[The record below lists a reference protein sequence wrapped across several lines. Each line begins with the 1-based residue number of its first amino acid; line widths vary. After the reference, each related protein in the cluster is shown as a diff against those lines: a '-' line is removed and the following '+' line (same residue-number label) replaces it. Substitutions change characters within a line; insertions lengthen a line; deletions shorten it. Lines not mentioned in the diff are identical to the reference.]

1 MTSNVWTKSGE
12 YKYSETKRSE
22 KLATR
27 RTSLLLFGNRPRVS
41 CPFLAFQPVAPFRCP
56 ILGLGFRVPP
66 FLPLFIRLRCP
77 ILLVHDR
84 PSSNATRGK
93 ATVGQACGAN
103 IGGLRERSSIKIAV
117 WCSWRTSYSPFPRL
131 LLFLSSFP
139 SFPPVFFL
147 PLARPSSLRADRS
160 DRIRSTNQ
168 RPVTLLCSF
177 LFRTLPFLLVDK

>member
-1 MTSNVWTKSGE
+1 MENINTRKQRGAKNWQLEGPV
-12 YKYSETKRSE
+12 YYY
-22 KLATR
+22 LATAHAYLVLSSR
-27 RTSLLLFGNRPRVS
+27 SS
-41 CPFLAFQPVAPFRCP
+41 
-56 ILGLGFRVPP
+56 
-66 FLPLFIRLRCP
+66 RLRRSVARSLASDSAFLRSFLYSSASVARCS
-77 ILLVHDR
+77 IFLVHDR
-84 PSSNATRGK
+84 PSSNTTRGK